1 MGDKETAIAIYK
13 GSVKKFLETIAFE
26 LDIPTTETKY
36 NKNGEPTG
44 ERALT
49 VEQLKEE
56 IASNCNEETLFIL
69 PEAKRLTT
77 SIRYWLE
84 ELISNGVTVCAHRF
98 A

>member
-1 MGDKETAIAIYK
+1 MNCYKFRCYREDYCGIEGAIAIYK

-36 NKNGEPTG
+36 NNQGEPTG

-56 IASNCNEETLFIL
+56 IACGSFPVGASRN
-69 PEAKRLTT
+69 
-77 SIRYWLE
+77 
-84 ELISNGVTVCAHRF
+84 
-98 A
+98 